1 MATKEE
7 KNTVFVRVEFK
18 SAADMDMV
26 RCFFKE
32 KNLKF
37 GKEVGRILCEY
48 VGKKKKGQP

>member
-1 MATKEE
+1 MATREE

-18 SAADMDMV
+18 SAADMDTV
-26 RCFFKE
+26 RNFFKE

-48 VGKKKKGQP
+48 VRKNRR